1 MVGARKRK
9 QICTVQQNALKMH
22 FGPLNIVLFLLML
35 IGCHTETNT
44 IDQLARAQQHK
55 TTKLLNECEPFL
67 FRYFQAADDRAMA
80 SAVIYPELLR
90 YSILRDKIETRAL
103 KTLYIQYG
111 TNYANFSIGPFQM
124 KPGFAEKIEKEC
136 LKYQLPFFTTNDT
149 LHTTHARALRVKKLS
164 EPEGQVQYLLAF
176 FTVTRLLFVN
186 YPFSSIEEEIRFYA
200 TAYQSGCFNSIEK
213 IKQIQHQK
221 YYHTDLWPGKN
232 TVYHNYARIAL
243 YGYKHST
250 FQ

>member
-1 MVGARKRK
+1 
-9 QICTVQQNALKMH
+9 MH
-22 FGPLNIVLFLLML
+22 FEPLNIVLFLLL
-35 IGCHTETNT
+35 LAGCQTETNT
-44 IDQLARAQQHK
+44 IEQRAKAQQHK
-55 TTKLLNECEPFL
+55 TEKLLTECEPFL

-90 YSILRDKIETRAL
+90 YSILRDKIEIGAL

-111 TNYANFSIGPFQM
+111 SNYANFSIGPFQM
-124 KPGFAEKIEKEC
+124 KPTFAEKIEKEC
-136 LKYQLPFFTTNDT
+136 LKYQLPFFTANDT
-149 LHTTHARALRVKKLS
+149 LHTTHTRALRVKKLS
-164 EPEGQVQYLLAF
+164 ESEGQVQYLLAF
-176 FTVTRLLFVN
+176 LVVTRLLFVN
-186 YPFSSIEEEIRFYA
+186 YPFSSIEEEVRLYA
-200 TAYQSGCFNSIEK
+200 TAYHTGCLNDIEK

-221 YYHTDLWPGKN
+221 YYHTDLWPDKN

>member
-149 LHTTHARALRVKKLS
+149 LPTVTARKNRVKRLTNTQ
-164 EPEGQVQYLLAF
+164 EQVYYLYVFVQIMNL
-176 FTVTRLLFVN
+176 RLKN
-186 YPFSSIEEEIRFYA
+186 YKYNSATQKIALYA
-200 TAYQSGCFNSIEK
+200 TAYQSDFTLDIETLK
-213 IKQIQHQK
+213 ELQTKKYFHCDIFPTQK
-221 YYHTDLWPGKN
+221 TQRYNYSEIATYHHRT
-232 TVYHNYARIAL
+232 NY
-243 YGYKHST
+243 
-250 FQ
+250 Q